1 MPAQF
6 RLLRSLGS
14 SRRHE
19 LVKTVARNVQWNV
32 RQTLCRVTVM
42 PATRQKA
49 PKQKKR
55 ETAALRAKPRK
66 AKISAR
72 LVPDGVGEWFEKL
85 VAVQARLR
93 APKGCPWDREQTH
106 QTLRTYLIEEAYEV
120 LEALEAR
127 DDAKFADE
135 LGDLLLQVLFHAD
148 IAREDGRFD
157 VVDVIRAIHDKM
169 IRRHPHVFG
178 DVTAK
183 NSAEVLRNWERIK
196 AKERAEERSRKGDLA
211 AADAG
216 KLPASV
222 LDGVSRGLPATMEG
236 FQLTRKAARAG
247 FDWEDARGVIE
258 KLREELGELERA
270 LPDSGSREAE
280 EELGD
285 LLSAAVNLARFLKI
299 DPEIALKRANG
310 KFVSRFHVMEGLARE
325 TGRAFADVPREEMEK
340 FWDRAKYLEKD
351 ASRDAA
357 LGSAGVLPA
366 AVPET
371 TNPTGK
377 MPALHGKRRPSK
389 RRGAKP

>member
-1 MPAQF
+1 
-6 RLLRSLGS
+6 
-14 SRRHE
+14 
-19 LVKTVARNVQWNV
+19 
-32 RQTLCRVTVM
+32 
-42 PATRQKA
+42 
-49 PKQKKR
+49 
-55 ETAALRAKPRK
+55 
-66 AKISAR
+66 
-72 LVPDGVGEWFEKL
+72 
-85 VAVQARLR
+85 
-93 APKGCPWDREQTH
+93 
-106 QTLRTYLIEEAYEV
+106 
-120 LEALEAR
+120 
-127 DDAKFADE
+127 
-135 LGDLLLQVLFHAD
+135 
-148 IAREDGRFD
+148 
-157 VVDVIRAIHDKM
+157 
-169 IRRHPHVFG
+169 
-178 DVTAK
+178 
-183 NSAEVLRNWERIK
+183 
-196 AKERAEERSRKGDLA
+196 
-211 AADAG
+211 
-216 KLPASV
+216 
-222 LDGVSRGLPATMEG
+222 
-236 FQLTRKAARAG
+236 
-247 FDWEDARGVIE
+247 VIE

>member
-1 MPAQF
+1 
-6 RLLRSLGS
+6 
-14 SRRHE
+14 
-19 LVKTVARNVQWNV
+19 
-32 RQTLCRVTVM
+32 M
-42 PATRQKA
+42 PATRQKSS
-49 PKQKKR
+49 KQKKR
-55 ETAALRAKPRK
+55 KTAALRVKLRK
-66 AKISAR
+66 EKISAR
-72 LVPDGVGEWFEKL
+72 LVPEGVGEWFEKL

-120 LEALEAR
+120 LDALEAR

-183 NSAEVLRNWERIK
+183 NSTEVLRNWERIK

-211 AADAG
+211 VADAG

-236 FQLTRKAARAG
+236 FQLSRKAARVG
-247 FDWEDARGVIE
+247 FDWENERGVIE
-258 KLREELGELERA
+258 KIREEIGELERA
-270 LPDSGSREAE
+270 LPGAGSRETE

-285 LLSAAVNLARFLKI
+285 LLFAAVNLARFLKI

-310 KFVSRFHVMEGLARE
+310 KFVSRFHAMEGLARE
-325 TGRAFADVPREEMEK
+325 TGRAFADVPRDEMEE
-340 FWDRAKYLEKD
+340 FWDRAKYLEKG

-357 LGSAGVLPA
+357 LGSAGMLPA
-366 AVPET
+366 SVPEK
-371 TNPTGK
+371 TNPAGK
-377 MPALHGKRRPSK
+377 MPALPGKRRPRKSS
-389 RRGAKP
+389 GAKA